1 VKRLLPPINAQ
12 SGQQAAH
19 GSALF
24 FQLIERL
31 ERMIEKLTIL
41 ELNAARQLLHR
52 ADMLVADARS
62 LFFDIEDCT
71 TVARLKNIERRL
83 QDEVQSV
90 ERLMASEV
98 TGEARRNAQGRA
110 LLHAGRR

>member
-1 VKRLLPPINAQ
+1 
-12 SGQQAAH
+12 
-19 GSALF
+19 
-24 FQLIERL
+24 
-31 ERMIEKLTIL
+31 MTEKLTIL
-41 ELNAARQLLHR
+41 ELNAARGLLHR

-90 ERLMASEV
+90 ERLMASEDAS
-98 TGEARRNAQGRA
+98 EARRNAQDRA
-110 LLHAGRR
+110 LLYVGRR